1 MSRTLFLFNE
11 ALMSLRR
18 NVLIVAG
25 AILAVF
31 VSLAVAFTA
40 LVFNE
45 VIRVNTLAWQDGT
58 HVIAFLWDEG
68 QNGVPGDA
76 HAALLAQVEQ
86 WPEVEAA
93 RYHSKT
99 EAWIEYQELFVEQ
112 PELQEIDPTVLP
124 ASIRVELVDIGLH
137 GAVRFRLEQQ
147 QLAVRRVATA
157 DQSIQ
162 QLQDISRISRFV
174 GLTAAVV
181 LGVAAVVLIANTIR
195 LAIYARRDEVSIMKL
210 VGASNWFIRVPFV
223 MEGLFEGLVGAFA
236 AGLSVWLFF
245 EAVSDVW
252 SFSLFRLEVADDW
265 FLTNGL
271 IVMVFGALAGVL
283 GSLLGLSRHL
293 RDADGAGADVPTG
306 F

>member
-45 VIRVNTLAWQDGT
+45 IIRVNTLAWQDGT

-86 WPEVEAA
+86 WPEVAAA